1 MSKRKC
7 TGANCPMQVGYVV
20 PETCPEPEK
29 CRYATF
35 PQTNADKIRAL
46 PNEELA
52 QILLRCCISYKIGP
66 GCKECVLERFCDV
79 FRASG
84 DWLDWLRSP
93 VEDGHE

>member
-35 PQTNADKIRAL
+35 PQTNADRIRSMTDKQLAIFL
-46 PNEELA
+46 GDIDCCNPNH
-52 QILLRCCISYKIGP
+52 CKP
-66 GCKECVLERFCDV
+66 GMYCGTCWLE
-79 FRASG
+79 
-84 DWLDWLRSP
+84 WLRSH
-93 VEDGHE
+93 VEDGEE